1 MSKSLILLLAL
12 LLPVWLSARDKGEIK
27 LYFRNA
33 DIRQG
38 LSNQLVNALAK
49 DSLGFVW
56 IGTAEG
62 LNRYD
67 GTRFQTFRHEPGNPG
82 TLSTSWIN
90 SLYITRDG
98 SLLAGTEK
106 GVNIYNPEQE
116 SFSLLKADNDTHNLL
131 GTTRIRCF
139 CEDSKGL
146 LWIGTLDGL
155 LCLDRAQSKITFHKL
170 NPYDSDKMHNEIRSL
185 CEDAQGDL
193 WIGTFDGLYHRNSNR
208 ELFERIEL
216 PLHDFNQNNL
226 LVTGLCIQPHSPHL
240 LYAATSAGLYV
251 IDIQSHRS
259 NYYDPSLSGGKTRAL
274 RAIIPYDD
282 DHLLL
287 AGSLGLSVFDIRTKT
302 FTTYSNSLTDPVSLP
317 AQTVT
322 TLFQDRNGMIW
333 IGTTHGLS
341 CCNRNRRPID
351 IHYVNT
357 TDQDGN
363 TIRENVTD
371 LAVLSGEIWIG
382 TDNGLRLYTADMHL
396 RRIFTTANSTL
407 PHNNIKRLLLDR
419 HGTMWIGTN
428 NGVVYLDRA
437 HRTFRKVE
445 TDDRNFSF
453 KYVYDIK
460 EDNDGEIVV
469 NISSGVCFIRAER
482 DAKGEIRQ
490 LHFRPMYLGNLG
502 SSDNSD
508 VPYFDPDL
516 QGNLWI
522 GSISDGIF
530 RYDKARRTLVQ
541 YKNDPHD
548 PTSIVSDRIYTIHT
562 DRLNRTWIGTDAGL
576 CRYDPQTDGFERIET
591 NTPLSV
597 RTIVSDDDNRL
608 WITTGTQLVMFDYE
622 LNYKITYDISQ
633 ELKMTDIEYNSVCTA
648 NGRIYLGGY
657 GGYIDFNPREIKVDV
672 TKYPIRLTSLEI
684 HNARIAPGE
693 KVNKHVILDRSITL
707 CDRLRLRHDENVF
720 RINFALLNYAPESEN
735 RYVYK
740 LEGYD
745 KEWTTTDGEH
755 SYASYSHIPPGRYT
769 FLVNAVNPEEIW
781 SENQGRVEI
790 TITPAWY
797 RSNLAYILY
806 TLLIAGLCGWGAYLV
821 RIRMRLSRE
830 LKFEI
835 MRRENDRLLNQAK
848 TTFFTNISHEFKTP
862 LSLILGPIEQ
872 LLDGANERQRTL
884 LLTIRQNAER
894 LLRLINQIM
903 DMRKIDN
910 HKMKVNLSM
919 GDLAAFSEEIFDSFR
934 EHARERRIGY
944 TFTSHPFCINMLF
957 DRDKV
962 EKMIYNLLSNAFKFT
977 PDGGCISLEIDM
989 PEVEEKPTVRISVS
1003 DTGCG
1008 IAPEDQNRIFDRY
1021 YQTSNT
1027 PHDQSEGSGI
1037 GLALTRN
1044 YAELLGGNIHVDSTP
1059 EKGSRF
1065 TVTLPYRKDIPDL
1078 KTAEKTA
1085 EETIPNPETP
1095 GDTEGSRA
1103 KIVLVEDNEQML
1115 EFLRSSL
1122 SERYEVYTA
1131 KDGKQGLEEIRRVYP
1146 DLIVSDLMMPRMDG
1160 FEMCRLVREESL
1172 TCHIPF
1178 IMLTAKSD
1186 EADRVTSYNCGADA
1200 FLSKPFSIKTLTT
1213 RIEGLIASRAKLQ
1226 ELYRKKMLSD
1236 PSEIKVESEND
1247 KFILHLVQIVEAN
1260 FENPDFN
1267 IQMLCDAL
1275 CCSYQYVYR
1284 KVKALTGETVND
1296 FIRTIKLKRAAQYL
1310 CAGELRISEILYKS
1324 GFNSHSYF
1332 TKCFKKHFG
1341 MTPREYVEHYHT
1353 TNKQTTASVRNNTQ
1367 EELSAENNE

>member
-1 MSKSLILLLAL
+1 MSKRLILLLAL
-12 LLPVWLSARDKGEIK
+12 LLPGWISADETGEIK
-27 LYFRNA
+27 LYFRNT

-38 LSNQLVNALAK
+38 LSHQLVNALAK

-82 TLSTSWIN
+82 ALSTSWIN

-98 SLLAGTEK
+98 SMLVGTEK
-106 GVNIYNPEQE
+106 GVNVYNPEQE

-155 LCLDRAQSKITFHKL
+155 LCLDRATSKITFHKL
-170 NPYDSDKMHNEIRSL
+170 NPFDSDKMHNEIRSL

-193 WIGTFDGLYHRNSNR
+193 WIGTFDGLYHRDSDKGS
-208 ELFERIEL
+208 FERIEL
-216 PLHDFNQNNL
+216 PMQGSKQDNL
-226 LVTGLCIQPHSPHL
+226 LVAGLCIQPHTPHL
-240 LYAATSAGLYV
+240 LYAATSVGLYV
-251 IDIQSHRS
+251 LDMQSRRS
-259 NYYDPSLSGGKTRAL
+259 DFYDPSLPDGETLSL
-274 RAIIPYDD
+274 RAVIPYDD

-287 AGSLGLSVFDIRTKT
+287 AGSSGLSVFNIRTKA

-322 TLFQDRNGMIW
+322 SLLQDRNGMIW

-351 IHYVNT
+351 IRYVNT
-357 TDQDGN
+357 TDKVGN

-371 LAVLSGEIWIG
+371 LAVLPGEIWIG
-382 TDNGLRLYTADMHL
+382 TDNGLRLYTADMQL
-396 RRIFTTANSTL
+396 RQIFTTANSPL

-428 NGVVYLDRA
+428 NGVVYLDRTR
-437 HRTFRKVE
+437 RTFRKVD
-445 TDDRNFSF
+445 TGDSNFSF

-482 DAKGEIRQ
+482 DATGEIRQ
-490 LHFRPMYLGNLG
+490 LHFRPMYIGNLG
-502 SSDNSD
+502 SPDNSD
-508 VPYFDPDL
+508 VPYFDPDR

-541 YKNDPHD
+541 YKNDPD
-548 PTSIVSDRIYTIHT
+548 NPTSIVSDRIYTIHT

-608 WITTGTQLVMFDYE
+608 WIATGTQLVMFDYE

-657 GGYIDFNPREIKVDV
+657 GGYIDFSPREIKVDV

-684 HNARIAPGE
+684 HNTRITPGE
-693 KVNKHVILDRSITL
+693 KMDNHVILDRSITL
-707 CDRLRLRHDENVF
+707 SDQLRLRHDENFF

-745 KEWTTTDGEH
+745 KEWITTDGEH
-755 SYASYSHIPPGRYT
+755 CYASYSHIPPGKYT
-769 FLVNAVNPEEIW
+769 FLVNAVNSDEIW
-781 SENQGRVEI
+781 CENQGRVEI

-797 RSNLAYILY
+797 RSVLAYIIY
-806 TLLIAGLCGWGAYLV
+806 TLLIAGLCGWAAYLV
-821 RIRMRLSRE
+821 RIRMQLSRE
-830 LKFEI
+830 LKLEI
-835 MRRENDRLLNQAK
+835 MRRENDQQLNQAK

-872 LLDGANERQRTL
+872 LLEGANERQRAL

-910 HKMKVNLSM
+910 RKMKVNLSM
-919 GDLAAFSEEIFDSFR
+919 GDLATFGEEIFDSFR
-934 EHARERRIGY
+934 EHAQQRRIGY

-977 PDGGCISLEIDM
+977 PDGGCITLEMEM
-989 PEVEEKPTVRISVS
+989 PGLEDEDVVRISVS

-1008 IAPEDQNRIFDRY
+1008 IAPEEQKRIFDRY
-1021 YQTSNT
+1021 YQTANT
-1027 PHDQSEGSGI
+1027 SHGQVEGSGI
-1037 GLALTRN
+1037 GLALTRD
-1044 YAELLGGNIHVDSTP
+1044 YAELLGGSIRVDSTP
-1059 EKGSRF
+1059 GKGSRF
-1065 TVTLPYRKDIPDL
+1065 TVTLPYQRI
-1078 KTAEKTA
+1078 
-1085 EETIPNPETP
+1085 
-1095 GDTEGSRA
+1095 
-1103 KIVLVEDNEQML
+1103 
-1115 EFLRSSL
+1115 F
-1122 SERYEVYTA
+1122 
-1131 KDGKQGLEEIRRVYP
+1131 RV
-1146 DLIVSDLMMPRMDG
+1146 
-1160 FEMCRLVREESL
+1160 
-1172 TCHIPF
+1172 
-1178 IMLTAKSD
+1178 
-1186 EADRVTSYNCGADA
+1186 
-1200 FLSKPFSIKTLTT
+1200 SKH
-1213 RIEGLIASRAKLQ
+1213 
-1226 ELYRKKMLSD
+1226 RKKRPTTSKHPATGRETNRRSYSSKTTSRCSNSCAVRW
-1236 PSEIKVESEND
+1236 PSATRSIRPKM
-1247 KFILHLVQIVEAN
+1247 AN
-1260 FENPDFN
+1260 RD
-1267 IQMLCDAL
+1267 
-1275 CCSYQYVYR
+1275 S
-1284 KVKALTGETVND
+1284 
-1296 FIRTIKLKRAAQYL
+1296 KR
-1310 CAGELRISEILYKS
+1310 S
-1324 GFNSHSYF
+1324 G
-1332 TKCFKKHFG
+1332 
-1341 MTPREYVEHYHT
+1341 
-1353 TNKQTTASVRNNTQ
+1353 ASIPI
-1367 EELSAENNE
+1367 